1 MTYSIVARCPRTGQI
16 GVGVQS
22 HFFGVGA
29 VVPWVEP
36 GVGAVASQ
44 AMVEISHGP
53 NVLDRLRSGSDP
65 DAALEAVLAADPGAA
80 VRQVGVVDVAGR
92 AAAHTG
98 TSCIVA
104 AGQVVGDGFAAQAN
118 MMTSAGVPEAMADAF
133 GSTDGPLWVRIADAL
148 DAAEAAGG
156 DIRGRQS
163 AAIVVASGSPA
174 TRPGHGIVVDVRVD
188 DHADPLGEIRR
199 LAALAVA
206 YGRIDEAEQLLAD
219 GRPAEAVSIYDE
231 LLAAH
236 PDNVEFAFW
245 AAVALAGAGRA
256 EEARR
261 IAAPVLGAADGAR
274 WRELLGRLPPA
285 GLAEQAVVDA
295 LLR

>member
-29 VVPWVEP
+29 VVPWAEP
-36 GVGAVASQ
+36 GVGAAATQ
-44 AMVEISHGP
+44 AMAEISHGP
-53 NVLDRLRSGSDP
+53 GVLERLRAGDDP
-65 DAALEAVLAADPGAA
+65 DAALEAVLAADPGAPM
-80 VRQVGVVDVAGR
+80 RQVGVVDAAGR
-92 AAAHTG
+92 AAARTG
-98 TSCIVA
+98 SSCIVA

-118 MMTSAGVPEAMADAF
+118 MMTRVGVPEAMAEAF
-133 GSTDGPLWVRIADAL
+133 RATDGPLWTRIVDAL

-163 AAIVVASGSPA
+163 AAVVVVSGAPA
-174 TRPGHGIVVDVRVD
+174 ERPGHGTVVDVRVD

-199 LAALAVA
+199 LADLSVA
-206 YGRIDEAEQLLAD
+206 YGRIDEAEQLLAQ
-219 GRPAEAVSIYDE
+219 GRPAEAVGIYDE

-236 PDNVEFAFW
+236 PDNAEFAFW
-245 AAVALAGAGRA
+245 AAVALAGAERA
-256 EEARR
+256 DEARR
-261 IAAPVLGAADGAR
+261 IAAPVLGAPDGDR
-274 WRELLGRLPPA
+274 WRELLVRLPPA
-285 GLAEQAVVDA
+285 GLTEQRVVDE